1 MSWYD
6 MLKTQIWDH
15 NPLFPPPSDPM
26 VRLAMDVPGG
36 RVVFPEIDPD
46 RTAETMRMVTE
57 MFGPKTRGEAGAL
70 GHLMA
75 VLDDLEE
82 RSALHEQVQVVR
94 DAVADWYAE
103 HEAADHTDHVHVSP
117 NVVAE
122 ALERQASERA
132 ASLDDLLA
140 ALDVDLLP
148 WQRECLGRWVEHKL
162 TFRMR

>member
-6 MLKTQIWDH
+6 MLKNQIWDH

-26 VRLAMDVPGG
+26 VRAAMEVS
-36 RVVFPEIDPD
+36 
-46 RTAETMRMVTE
+46 
-57 MFGPKTRGEAGAL
+57 RGEL
-70 GHLMA
+70 HMA
-75 VLDDLEE
+75 SVD
-82 RSALHEQVQVVR
+82 HENMAKVQ

-148 WQRECLGRWVEHKL
+148 WQRDCLGRWMEHKL
-162 TFRMR
+162 TFRKR

>member
-6 MLKTQIWDH
+6 MLKTKIWD

-36 RVVFPEIDPD
+36 RLVFPEIDPD

-94 DAVADWYAE
+94 DAVSDWYAE
-103 HEAADHTDHVHVSP
+103 REASDHTDHVHVSP

-132 ASLDDLLA
+132 ASLDDILA